1 WQSNVTEP
9 TIALRRD
16 IGDAKTMNDMAD
28 LVGEARGK
36 VYFDSFRSQVA
47 TFIEREQVLLTER
60 KERFD
65 LLLNAPAVT
74 SASARDVV
82 DWVIHTYRVIGMAN
96 ELLAAAIDME
106 TGMRGYLLA
115 GKEEFLEPYNGGQA
129 RFDDLLQTLSRTV
142 SDNPAQVTLL
152 GEIGA
157 TIAEWKANVTEP
169 TIALRRE
176 IGDAKTMDDMADL
189 VGEARGKVYFDQFR
203 GLMAAFMAE
212 EEALMVQRQADN
224 ANTVSFT
231 ETAIILCMVAAMI
244 IGVAIALLVGRLI
257 AKPIT
262 DMTGSMRDLADGN
275 TDIAVPGIGRRDEIG
290 EMADAVEVFRQNKI
304 ANDLFAEQQQKEEDN
319 KARERARIE
328 ALIKS
333 FDMTTMSLLNSL
345 NQADHSMR
353 NAQELV
359 KSGAADAKSESSSV
373 AAAATQATEN
383 VETVASAAEELSASI
398 SEISRQVAESNTVS
412 RNAVT
417 TAQETSSQIQIL
429 EENVGKISE
438 IVDLIND
445 IAEQTNLLALN
456 ATIEAARA
464 GDAGKGFAV
473 VAGEVKNLA
482 NQTARATSEIAA
494 QIGEVQRS
502 TTGAVSTIGR
512 VTEVIGQINEIS
524 SSISAAVEQQGAA
537 TQEIARNVE
546 EAASGTHSVSSSI
559 ADVLMATERS
569 EGAATEMF
577 ASTETLSKE
586 TQSLRDSI
594 ADFLHQV

>member
-1 WQSNVTEP
+1 
-9 TIALRRD
+9 
-16 IGDAKTMNDMAD
+16 
-28 LVGEARGK
+28 
-36 VYFDSFRSQVA
+36 
-47 TFIEREQVLLTER
+47 
-60 KERFD
+60 
-65 LLLNAPAVT
+65 
-74 SASARDVV
+74 
-82 DWVIHTYRVIGMAN
+82 
-96 ELLAAAIDME
+96 
-106 TGMRGYLLA
+106 
-115 GKEEFLEPYNGGQA
+115 
-129 RFDDLLQTLSRTV
+129 
-142 SDNPAQVTLL
+142 
-152 GEIGA
+152 
-157 TIAEWKANVTEP
+157 
-169 TIALRRE
+169 
-176 IGDAKTMDDMADL
+176 MADL

-464 GDAGKGFAV
+464 GDAGKG
-473 VAGEVKNLA
+473 
-482 NQTARATSEIAA
+482 
-494 QIGEVQRS
+494 
-502 TTGAVSTIGR
+502 
-512 VTEVIGQINEIS
+512 
-524 SSISAAVEQQGAA
+524 
-537 TQEIARNVE
+537 
-546 EAASGTHSVSSSI
+546 
-559 ADVLMATERS
+559 
-569 EGAATEMF
+569 
-577 ASTETLSKE
+577 
-586 TQSLRDSI
+586 
-594 ADFLHQV
+594 